1 MSNTTPDTLLK
12 LASELSTLGTSLSAA
27 GTKLAAAATC
37 LEQEAANIA
46 LLNAQ
51 KWGIDVQVAVRTGPG
66 VYNAPGQGKGG
77 GHEVVI
83 NGVKK

>member
-12 LASELSTLGTSLSAA
+12 LASELSTLGTTLSAA
-27 GTKLAAAATC
+27 GTKLAAAAAC

-46 LLNAQ
+46 LANAQ
-51 KWGIDVQVAVRTGPG
+51 KWGVDVQVAVRAGPG
-66 VYNAPGQGKGG
+66 VYHAQGKGQ
-77 GHEVVI
+77 GHEVVV

>member
-27 GTKLAAAATC
+27 GTKLAAAAAC

-51 KWGIDVQVAVRTGPG
+51 KWGIDVQVRFYLSHQFTSYIA
-66 VYNAPGQGKGG
+66 
-77 GHEVVI
+77 
-83 NGVKK
+83 